1 MAKERRIGGG
11 GMKDMLRA
19 LEVYTERH
27 FRRIDELVDESF
39 LVEYTLREMDEI
51 GGGGVVGITNGRAK
65 GDGQEDVIM
74 V

>member
-1 MAKERRIGGG
+1 MAKERSIGGS
-11 GMKDMLRA
+11 GMKDLLRA

-27 FRRIDELVDESF
+27 FRRLDELVDESF

-51 GGGGVVGITNGRAK
+51 GGGAVEITNGHVN
-65 GDGQEDVIM
+65 GDGHEDVVM